1 MSFNLQVVL
10 YCYRM
15 EEVTSSG
22 CGYESAGVLSLD
34 TDGSTTADDL
44 DGKLDA

>member
-1 MSFNLQVVL
+1 M
-10 YCYRM
+10 CYRM

-34 TDGSTTADDL
+34 TDGSTTADDM
-44 DGKLDA
+44 DGNYYEILIV

>member
-1 MSFNLQVVL
+1 
-10 YCYRM
+10 M